1 MRAPIGLRISSRR
14 RALGIS
20 QAALAQQAGISAS
33 YLNLIEH
40 NRRQVGGA
48 LLLRLAHELKVDI
61 GELSGEAEHRLIADV
76 DEALADPVLQLNEL
90 GALAARDLVA
100 QQPAA
105 ALAIAR
111 LHRAY
116 LGAQADADDLCQP
129 AALRS
134 AHGRTAAPGAVG
146 DHRSALERRDSG
158 GCGRSGGGG
167 APPVRRF
174 DHPGDARADRICAE
188 PHRAVRA
195 GGEGEARAVANARAR
210 RSHLRAGQLLSR
222 TRGGSGG
229 PQGRD
234 RAAGTFGEATL
245 SALLDQAF
253 RRAGGAERR
262 ARARCARL
270 SGAVPLQRRQRG

>member
-48 LLLRLAHELKVDI
+48 LLLRLAHELKVEI

-90 GALAARDLVA
+90 GALGARDLVA

-111 LHRAY
+111 LHR
-116 LGAQADADDLCQP
+116 
-129 AALRS
+129 
-134 AHGRTAAPGAVG
+134 
-146 DHRSALERRDSG
+146 E
-158 GCGRSGGGG
+158 
-167 APPVRRF
+167 
-174 DHPGDARADRICAE
+174 
-188 PHRAVRA
+188 
-195 GGEGEARAVANARAR
+195 
-210 RSHLRAGQLLSR
+210 
-222 TRGGSGG
+222 
-229 PQGRD
+229 
-234 RAAGTFGEATL
+234 
-245 SALLDQAF
+245 
-253 RRAGGAERR
+253 
-262 ARARCARL
+262 
-270 SGAVPLQRRQRG
+270 